1 MSKILNGLRW
11 LFILRPAHIQL
22 CVGLRKVQDRFEW
35 MGLPRGWV
43 WSDAN
48 NAVSGGAERR
58 TLDGLVG
65 GLNQE
70 GRR

>member
-48 NAVSGGAERR
+48 KGVTGAGG
-58 TLDGLVG
+58 VP
-65 GLNQE
+65 
-70 GRR
+70 